1 MKIRIMIRNNNSVK
15 SVYADNDTNELYIDD
30 TIITTGVT
38 EFIQSAIDII
48 KDWDNNDDN
57 NENDQFF
64 NQSLKIT
71 YSNDKEIK
79 NIEIKGN
86 YPSNFYKLSNLIF
99 KHQDPILY
107 AIPENQ
113 LTHKDYKNK
122 ED

>member
-1 MKIRIMIRNNNSVK
+1 MKIRIFIRNNNSVK
-15 SVYADNDTNELYIDD
+15 SVYADNETNELYIDD

-71 YSNDKEIK
+71 YSDDKEIK

-107 AIPENQ
+107 AIQENQ

>member
-57 NENDQFF
+57 NE
-64 NQSLKIT
+64 T
-71 YSNDKEIK
+71 K
-79 NIEIKGN
+79 NN
-86 YPSNFYKLSNLIF
+86 
-99 KHQDPILY
+99 
-107 AIPENQ
+107 
-113 LTHKDYKNK
+113 
-122 ED
+122 